1 MLILTSPGWRVRAY
15 PCIAAG
21 GTLHHALA
29 PTPNPKRAHTEYM
42 FATLATF
49 HLLMSPLNVRL
60 NWNRFVMLVTA
71 AVFQSAIGPY
81 VAVAVTGLVTHAAA
95 AAAMF
100 AFVMAVC
107 AATCAGSKRS
117 SARPARRCDRIAR
130 AHLHTSDTTRCN
142 ADVLQRGTYV
152 MHRGVT
158 HDAKLQ
164 H

>member
-1 MLILTSPGWRVRAY
+1 MSI
-15 PCIAAG
+15 
-21 GTLHHALA
+21 
-29 PTPNPKRAHTEYM
+29 

-49 HLLMSPLNVRL
+49 HLLMSPLKVGLAVPAGLNRL
-60 NWNRFVMLVTA
+60 VMLVTA

-81 VAVAVTGLVTHAAA
+81 CDLAVTGLVTHAVA

-107 AATCAGSKRS
+107 AATCAGRKRS

-152 MHRGVT
+152 MHRGAT
-158 HDAKLQ
+158 HNAKLQ